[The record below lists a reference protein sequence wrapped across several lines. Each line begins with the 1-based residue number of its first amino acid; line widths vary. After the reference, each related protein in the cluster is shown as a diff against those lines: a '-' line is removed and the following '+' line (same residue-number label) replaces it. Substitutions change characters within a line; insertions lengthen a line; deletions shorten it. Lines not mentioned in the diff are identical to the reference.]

1 MSQINTNVDGIT
13 LKLTNLEK
21 VLWPADNIT
30 KAELIQYYISVSE
43 YMLPL
48 VTDRP
53 LSLIRYPDGI
63 DGPKFYS
70 KNAPDFTPEWINLF
84 MKDDINYICPNKKAD
99 LVYLANLAS
108 LEIHAMNIHM
118 QTPANP
124 DTIIFDLDPS
134 VNISFDTIKTTAV
147 DLYNMLEDKGYH
159 PHIKTSGSKGLHI
172 YVPIFP
178 MYSRIE
184 VFETAKKLGQ
194 EFINHNGQCTLK
206 LSKEKRQG
214 KILIDIYRN
223 HDSQTCVCP
232 LSTRAKPGAPVSMPL
247 SYDDLKDIHSS
258 AQFNVRNASEYL
270 INQKPWNDYNQKS
283 TNIHDLQKDEQ
294 NADEVLLNYTTKR
307 NFEKTTEPLPVKEA
321 HTSINRFVI
330 QLHDAQNLHF
340 DLRIEENGVLKSW
353 AIPKGMPLEANCKR
367 LAIQTEDHPVK
378 YLDFEGIIPKNEYG
392 GGTMWIF
399 DSGTYEISQKT
410 DKSYKL
416 RLKGQVF
423 NGEYHLFQFK
433 ENQWL
438 ITLESEFKLPKVD
451 SFDFM
456 LADQALSVPF
466 DSDYIYEVK
475 WDGIRAKA
483 VKMGATIEIYSRSGR
498 NISTQFP
505 EICDKL
511 QDIDGEYFVID
522 GELVSLDDKGIPIF
536 ANIISRMHAKS
547 ITPSQHNA
555 SFYVFDILYL
565 DGKDCRSLT
574 LDKRKEW
581 LDTILKP
588 NAKIRISQSFNDGVA
603 LFEAAKANNMEGI
616 MAKKINSTYQSA
628 RNSNWQKIKVRTV
641 IDVKIVGYTQGKGD
655 RSTLFGALHVASIN
669 DNTYLGKV
677 GTGFDET
684 KMKEIF
690 SIISDKTIIPKPYTI
705 NIEEEYNTVWI
716 DCDQQCEV
724 QYASITPNGTLREPV
739 FLRLKYTDE

>member
-84 MKDDINYICPNKKAD
+84 LKDDINYICLNKKAD

-108 LEIHAMNIHM
+108 LEIHAMNIQMH
-118 QTPANP
+118 TPANP

-134 VNISFDTIKTTAV
+134 EGLSFETIKTTAI

-178 MYSRIE
+178 LYSRIE
-184 VFETAKKLGQ
+184 VFDTAKKLGQ
-194 EFINHNGQCTLK
+194 EFINYNGQCTLK

-247 SYDDLKDIHSS
+247 HFDDVKDIRSS
-258 AQFNVRNASEYL
+258 AQFDIRNAAEYL
-270 INQKPWNDYNQKS
+270 IQQKPWEDFKNLS
-283 TNIHDLQKDEQ
+283 TEIHHLPKDEAPVQ
-294 NADEVLLNYTTKR
+294 VVVKSSTIEG
-307 NFEKTTEPLPVKEA
+307 NFDKTSEPKPKP
-321 HTSINRFVI
+321 TFV
-330 QLHDAQNLHF
+330 
-340 DLRIEENGVLKSW
+340 
-353 AIPKGMPLEANCKR
+353 MPN
-367 LAIQTEDHPVK
+367 
-378 YLDFEGIIPKNEYG
+378 
-392 GGTMWIF
+392 
-399 DSGTYEISQKT
+399 
-410 DKSYKL
+410 
-416 RLKGQVF
+416 
-423 NGEYHLFQFK
+423 
-433 ENQWL
+433 
-438 ITLESEFKLPKVD
+438 VD
-451 SFDFM
+451 TFDFM
-456 LADQALSVPF
+456 LADQALSIPKG
-466 DSDYIYEVK
+466 SDYIYEIK

-483 VKMGATIEIYSRSGR
+483 IRTKEKVAIYSRSGR
-498 NISTQFP
+498 DISVQFP
-505 EICDKL
+505 EICEKL
-511 QDIDGEYFVID
+511 NDIDGECFVLD
-522 GELVSLDDKGIPIF
+522 GELVSLDEKGIPIF
-536 ANIISRMHAKS
+536 ANIISRMHSKS
-547 ITPSQHNA
+547 TTVSQFNV
-555 SFYVFDILYL
+555 SFYVFDILHL
-565 DGKDCRSLT
+565 DGRDCRPSPLH
-574 LDKRKEW
+574 KRKEW
-581 LDTILKP
+581 LHAIVKP
-588 NAKIRISQSFNDGVA
+588 NNKIRISETFDDGEA
-603 LFEAAKANNMEGI
+603 LFKAAKSNNMEGI
-616 MAKKINSTYQSA
+616 MAKNIHSAYRSTRSA
-628 RNSNWQKIKVRTV
+628 NWQKIKVRTI
-641 IDVKIVGYTQGKGD
+641 IDAIIVGYTKGKGD
-655 RSTLFGALHVASIN
+655 RSPLFGALHIASI
-669 DNTYLGKV
+669 DRKSYLGKV

-690 SIISDKTIIPKPYTI
+690 AIIKDKPIIAKPFVVSV
-705 NIEEEYNTVWI
+705 EEAQSTVWI
-716 DCDQQCEV
+716 ACDQQCEV
-724 QYASITPNGTLREPV
+724 QYASITTNGTLREPV